1 MSLICQN
8 ARPTA
13 PKTSPAF
20 STPHSAPREDDDDD
34 DDDDEDEA
42 LQLALLLSIVGEGR
56 APPSTKR
63 LFEEFKEKLTLEAT
77 IEASKKDVVASSFFE
92 SIHLDD
98 SAAPTL
104 TFAVEDEEMTI
115 SSLDTY
121 IYDDE
126 TDSEEEDHGPTETDD
141 TSSRETI
148 DLNEGDVS
156 SQAVISD
163 LANEYFMLLRN
174 SSLGSDYQDEEDSVF
189 SLVIVKPPEQE
200 EPEEDFELV

>member
-34 DDDDEDEA
+34 DEDEA

-56 APPSTKR
+56 ASPSTKR

-92 SIHLDD
+92 PIHLDD
-98 SAAPTL
+98 SAAPTTL

-156 SQAVISD
+156 SHAVISD
-163 LANEYFMLLRN
+163 LANEFFMLLRN

-200 EPEEDFELV
+200 ESEEDFELV